1 MSKKRTLE
9 DFIKRAKEVHGDKYD
24 YSKSVYKNC
33 DEKLIII
40 CPIHGEFEQTPTNHY
55 YGKGCRKCAREIAGD
70 KIRVLTTDEFIKR
83 AKDIHSNKYD
93 YSLTVCKSY
102 KSKVKIICP
111 IHGIFICL
119 AGAHIKGCGCRKCYL
134 KKKALSK
141 EEFIEKSKKVHGD
154 KYDYSLVEYV
164 KNRVRVK
171 IICPIHGVF
180 EQEPSAH
187 MRGSGCNKCCSSK
200 GEGLIKTFLEEKD
213 IDYIEEYIFNDCLSI
228 KQGKLR
234 FDFFIPSKNIVVE
247 FQGKQHYEPII
258 RWGGESRFLVQK
270 KNDEIK
276 RNYCKKN
283 NIQLLE
289 IKYDDDINEILKG
302 IYND

>member
-1 MSKKRTLE
+1 MKRTLE
-9 DFIKRAKEVHGDKYD
+9 EFIERARKVHDAKYD

-55 YGKGCRKCAREIAGD
+55 YGKGCRKCGRKITGD

-83 AKDIHSNKYD
+83 AKEIHGNKYD
-93 YSLTVCKSY
+93 YSLIVCETY

-111 IHGIFICL
+111 IHGEFVCL
-119 AGAHIKGCGCRKCYL
+119 AGAHIRGHGCRKCYF
-134 KKKALSK
+134 KKKSLSK
-141 EEFIEKSKKVHGD
+141 EEFIERARKVHGD

-164 KNRVRVK
+164 KNRVRIK

-180 EQEPSAH
+180 EQEPSTH

-200 GEGLIKTFLEEKD
+200 GEGLIKNILEEKN
-213 IDYIEEYIFNDCLSI
+213 IGYIEEYIFNDCLSI
-228 KQGKLR
+228 KQGRLR
-234 FDFFIPSKNIVVE
+234 FDFFIPSKNMVIE
-247 FQGKQHYEPII
+247 FQGKQHYEPIV

-289 IKYDDDINEILKG
+289 IKYDDNINEILKG